1 MKLKILPPTL
11 RKNHRY
17 LTLDIKSENI
27 ISKNDLMSAIW
38 QTSLNSFGE
47 IESSNFNMRIIHF
60 YDLNK
65 EKTNIFPNY
74 NDSVRIDKNNEFFY
88 YKVILRCQR
97 GQEEKLRGALASLYR
112 YKGTKIAIS
121 TINKSVTIKSAVNNL
136 NQN

>member
-1 MKLKILPPTL
+1 
-11 RKNHRY
+11 
-17 LTLDIKSENI
+17 
-27 ISKNDLMSAIW
+27 MSAIW

-121 TINKSVTIKSAVNNL
+121 TINKSGTIKSAVNKL